1 ALVATELL
9 RRLGLSVGT
18 YTSPHL
24 HSVRERIAYD
34 GEPISEEDFADTF
47 AYLEPLLTQ
56 VDAKGERVTYFETL
70 TMLAQTW
77 FAEHAIEERCHAV
90 GSPLRS
96 AGVEFALEGGELAV
110 GGQVLDLRI
119 GNRRYDE
126 VFVPLFGER
135 LATDVLLGLAAV
147 SAFLGDR
154 EIEDDVVRQ
163 ALAAVATPG
172 R

>member
-1 ALVATELL
+1 HITGTNGKTSTALVATELL

-77 FAEHAIEERCHAV
+77 FAEHAIDV
-90 GSPLRS
+90 GVFEV
-96 AGVEFALEGGELAV
+96 GMGGEWDATNLVDSRVAV
-110 GGQVLDLRI
+110 VT
-119 GNRRYDE
+119 E
-126 VFVPLFGER
+126 V
-135 LATDVLLGLAAV
+135 AV
-147 SAFLGDR
+147 DH
-154 EIEDDVVRQ
+154 
-163 ALAAVATPG
+163 P
-172 R
+172 